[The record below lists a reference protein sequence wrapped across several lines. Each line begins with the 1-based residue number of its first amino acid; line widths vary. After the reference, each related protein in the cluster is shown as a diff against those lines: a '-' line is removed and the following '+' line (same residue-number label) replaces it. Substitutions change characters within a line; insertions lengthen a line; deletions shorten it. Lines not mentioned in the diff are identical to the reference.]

1 MPCLTSKIRRI
12 AAALAAVHLAALA
25 MPGFAQATARPPAA
39 TSAGSTEGDLVG
51 RAKTWLSGRHQV
63 SAAEIGVQALDAR
76 VQARGCP
83 GSWVFDQPIAGNDS
97 MLRARCPDT
106 QWQVY
111 LRVTLP
117 LRPAAQAPGPSAA
130 PSAASAPAQ
139 VLSAYNPPA
148 SRAPAA
154 PPEPPIVKRGQ
165 IVMTVWS
172 TVPGL
177 VVSVRM
183 EALEDGRMGDTIRL
197 RNRESGRVVTATVN
211 GPQSAQ
217 GL

>member
-12 AAALAAVHLAALA
+12 AAALAAAHLAALA
-25 MPGFAQATARPPAA
+25 LPGLAQ
-39 TSAGSTEGDLVG
+39 SANGSTEGDLVG
-51 RAKTWLSGRHQV
+51 RARTWLSGRHQV

-83 GSWVFDQPIAGNDS
+83 GTWVFDQPIAGNDS

-117 LRPAAQAPGPSAA
+117 PRPAAAA
-130 PSAASAPAQ
+130 TAAAVPAQ
-139 VLSAYNPPA
+139 
-148 SRAPAA
+148 APAA
-154 PPEPPIVKRGQ
+154 YAPPVIRPPAPPPGPPIVKRGQ
-165 IVMTVWS
+165 TVLTVWS

-197 RNRESGRVVTATVN
+197 RNRDSGRVVTATVN